1 MCTGRVSKK
10 PSSPTYSYKLS
21 SDTQHPHSPNNPRG
35 NIDCPF
41 GLITKRK
48 LLQRTLGFRIPRGLL
63 SLQHL
68 STVGRRFSLSI
79 ASNIANEGLDDSWSV
94 SDTDSYGGSGSNSVD
109 GGTGDY
115 PQSLEP
121 VLTSSLSHGH
131 GLGISENSSVMW
143 SDLPIISS
151 CARETGIRGE
161 WPHNAWDLC
170 SLSMARGF

>member
-10 PSSPTYSYKLS
+10 PSTPTYSYKFLS
-21 SDTQHPHSPNNPRG
+21 NTQHPHSPKNPRG

-41 GLITKRK
+41 GLNTKRK

-68 STVGRRFSLSI
+68 STVGRRFSLRCFSLSI
-79 ASNIANEGLDDSWSV
+79 ASNIANGGLDDSWSV

-121 VLTSSLSHGH
+121 VVTSSLSHWH

-143 SDLPIISS
+143 SDLPIISRL
-151 CARETGIRGE
+151 CAGDGDPRRI
-161 WPHNAWDLC
+161 A
-170 SLSMARGF
+170 S